1 MLEHGRREN
10 ERAGR
15 NLAVPRAMFLVFAAI
30 MALAIESRAVSGQ
43 KPFTKFI
50 VDTLAVAPTGEA
62 FDASPVDQSM
72 TYITLTYGT
81 GEKSN
86 KALNIILHNCMMI
99 NQSKGN
105 NKFIIYTDRPDDS
118 EFCKYCQCEKFE
130 LYNCKCPVAN
140 CTGTKNACEKNH
152 FFSDMM
158 VKYPEFV
165 FVDFDLAIMKQSF
178 FEALYVRTRQHDF
191 LAARDQGP
199 LMMLNYNKTFNS
211 GLVFIRRIPSA
222 DPMLLREYLYTK
234 NTLNYD
240 QNTLS
245 TFVHLHYTNWDELSS
260 KWHCRRLLDTHPD
273 IPLTH
278 CYTLHPPM
286 EIHLKRL
293 NFTFLTPN

>member
-1 MLEHGRREN
+1 MCENDRKEKGR
-10 ERAGR
+10 GR
-15 NLAVPRAMFLVFAAI
+15 NLAATIAVFLVFAAI
-30 MALAIESRAVSGQ
+30 IAFGIESRAMSGAAS
-43 KPFTKFI
+43 FTTQSI
-50 VDTLAVAPTGEA
+50 VDYLAVTPTAGA
-62 FDASPVDQSM
+62 MHSSSVDQSM
-72 TYITLTYGT
+72 TFITLTYGT
-81 GEKSN
+81 GGKSS
-86 KALNIILHNCMMI
+86 KAPPIILHNCMMI
-99 NQSKGN
+99 KQSKGN
-105 NKFIIYTDRPDDS
+105 NSFIIYTDRPDDN

-140 CTGTKNACEKNH
+140 CTGIKNACEKNH

-165 FVDFDLAIMKQSF
+165 FVDHDLVIVKQSF
-178 FEALYVRTRQHDF
+178 FAALYARTRQHDF

-199 LMMLNYNKTFNS
+199 GLMLSYKKPFNS

-234 NTLNYD
+234 NKVNYD

-245 TFVHLHYTNWDELSS
+245 TFVHLHYDNWDELSS

-278 CYTLHPPM
+278 CYTLHPPNKV
-286 EIHLKRL
+286 HLKKL
-293 NFTFLTPN
+293 NFTFLTP